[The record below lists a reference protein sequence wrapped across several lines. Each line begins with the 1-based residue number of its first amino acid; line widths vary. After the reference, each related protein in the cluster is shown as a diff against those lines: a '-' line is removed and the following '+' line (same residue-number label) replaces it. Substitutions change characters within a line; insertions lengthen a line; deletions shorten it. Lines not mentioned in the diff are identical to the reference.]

1 MHKRMKSNITQGLA
15 WLMASCLFSSVAVAA
30 SSQVHEYRL
39 DNGMK
44 LVVKEDHRAPVVVSQ
59 VWYKVGSSYET
70 EGYTGLSHV
79 LEHMMFKGTKQRGPG
94 EFSRIIAENGGS
106 ENAFTSRDYTA
117 YFQRLEKSRLPVAF
131 ELEADRMRNLR
142 LDAAEFAKEVK
153 VVMEERRLRTEDSAT
168 ALTFEQFNAVAF
180 LNSPYRSPIIGWMD
194 DLEGLHVEDL
204 QKWYQQWYAP
214 NNAVLVVAG
223 DVNPDE
229 VLKLAQRRYG
239 VLTASDIQPTKP
251 RREIEQLGIRRLVVK
266 APAEVP
272 YIIMGYKVPV
282 LLTAKE
288 DWEPYALEVLAG
300 ILDGGD
306 SARFSR
312 DLVRGKQIAVSA
324 GAGYDLND
332 RQQSLLLLD
341 GSPAKGYD
349 MAALET
355 ALRAEIT
362 KLQNTPITNEELE
375 RVKAQVLADHVYQE
389 DSVFY
394 QAMQIGTLEAVGLG
408 WQKMDEYLP
417 RIQAVTAEQ
426 VQAVA
431 RKYLID
437 DHLTVA
443 VLDPQ
448 PMNDETR
455 AAARAAAMGAGHG
468 H

>member
-15 WLMASCLFSSVAVAA
+15 WLMASCLFSSMAVAA

-223 DVNPDE
+223 DVDPVE
-229 VLKLAQRRYG
+229 VLKLAQRRFG
-239 VLTASDIQPTKP
+239 VLPASEIQPTKP

-272 YIIMGYKVPV
+272 YLIMGYKVPV

-288 DWEPYALEVLAG
+288 EWEPYALEVLAG